1 MVAALV
7 VVTGFVSEVVV
18 LLAVVSVVWLRVSTV
33 SNWFVLLLSLSVG
46 VVRCRVVVCFLLL
59 QLFLLLRSRAP
70 ACSAQSVTL
79 LSEGDSDDHQAQ
91 NRRELSCSG

>member
-33 SNWFVLLLSLSVG
+33 SNWFVLLLSVG

-70 ACSAQSVTL
+70 ACSAQPVTL